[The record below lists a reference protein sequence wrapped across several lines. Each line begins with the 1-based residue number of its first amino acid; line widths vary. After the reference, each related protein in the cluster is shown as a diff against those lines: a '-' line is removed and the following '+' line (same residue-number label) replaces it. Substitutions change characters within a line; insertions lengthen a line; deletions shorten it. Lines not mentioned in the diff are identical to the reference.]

1 MKEWFKMRTVWGAS
15 IQRMT
20 AEEAGRL
27 IKAVYLYERTGERQV
42 LPGPEGILY
51 AMIEEVLV
59 RDDEEMAAL
68 SEKRAAAGAAGGR
81 RARANRRAA
90 DETERP

>member
-1 MKEWFKMRTVWGAS
+1 MRTVWGAS
-15 IQRMT
+15 ILRMT

-27 IKAVYLYERTGERQV
+27 IGAIFQYERTGERQV
-42 LPGPEGILY
+42 LPEPEGILY

-81 RARANRRAA
+81 RTRAKRAA
-90 DETERP
+90 TEDQKQD